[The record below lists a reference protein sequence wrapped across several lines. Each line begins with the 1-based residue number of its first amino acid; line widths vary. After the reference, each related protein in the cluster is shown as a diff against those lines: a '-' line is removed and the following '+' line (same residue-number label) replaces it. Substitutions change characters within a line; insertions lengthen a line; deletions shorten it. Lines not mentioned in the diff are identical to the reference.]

1 VDRLRR
7 GLSLSPAVL
16 GMTMAHIGLGVLTV
30 GVTTMEAR
38 MLARDVAMHTGEQVK
53 LGDYVFSF
61 DSLKDI
67 EGPNYSAKQATVTVT
82 RNGKVESTLLPER
95 RNYWVQQQSLAE
107 ASLGVSWTRDL
118 LVTMGE
124 DLGNG
129 AWSLRVQVRPLMRFV
144 WVGAI
149 LMALGGLLSTAD
161 KRYRKRVEAAQPAAQ
176 SGVASPSQSHPSS
189 VAT

>member
-1 VDRLRR
+1 
-7 GLSLSPAVL
+7 
-16 GMTMAHIGLGVLTV
+16 
-30 GVTTMEAR
+30 

-53 LGDYVFSF
+53 LGAYVFSF

-67 EGPNYSAKQATVTVT
+67 EGPNYSAKQATITVT
-82 RNGKVESTLLPER
+82 RDGKLESTLLPER
-95 RNYWVQQQSLAE
+95 RSYWVQQQSLAE

-149 LMALGGLLSTAD
+149 LMALGGLLSTVD
-161 KRYRKRVEAAQPAAQ
+161 KRYRKRAEAVQPATQ
-176 SGVASPSQSHPSS
+176 SGAASPSQSP
-189 VAT
+189 A

>member
-1 VDRLRR
+1 
-7 GLSLSPAVL
+7 
-16 GMTMAHIGLGVLTV
+16 MTLAHIGLGVLTV
-30 GVTTMEAR
+30 GVTTMESR
-38 MLARDVAMHTGEQVK
+38 MLERDVAMHTGEQVK

-67 EGPNYSAKQATVTVT
+67 DGPNYSAQQATVTVT
-82 RNGKVESTLLPER
+82 RNGKLESTLLPER

-144 WVGAI
+144 WLGAA
-149 LMALGGLLSTAD
+149 LMALGGLLSTVD
-161 KRYRKRVEAAQPAAQ
+161 KRYRRRAEAEQPATPAD
-176 SGVASPSQSHPSS
+176 VASPPQGQPASTP
-189 VAT
+189 A